1 MNKLQT
7 LQNKI
12 EDLAYCTYPWGTYY
26 TWQERNKLLSR
37 LAAEGIPVE
46 WLKSK
51 RLAPSQIRLLEEAMK
66 KHYPGVAW

>member
-7 LQNKI
+7 LQKKI
-12 EDLAYCTYPWGTYY
+12 EGLAYCTYSHGTFC

-37 LAAEGIPVE
+37 LELEGIPVE

-51 RLAPSQIRLLEEAMK
+51 RLSPSQIRLLEEAMK